1 MLFAEME
8 DEFTRRLLLEKA
20 HDRRIPESTALTW
33 LKRLTKQGGAGKCG
47 RQGGRITRTDP
58 AFYMYTYVCVRKKGG
73 VPTVPRV
80 PVNSLQSAKGSE
92 EITPYGRE
100 VIFAM
105 SKGTSRHPSQDYK
118 NFGTRFRGSCTK
130 FHRIL
135 QQCAPLF
142 FGLCFLST
150 FHSSTIHFSILRVSA
165 LKFTPILKS
174 FRLSEA
180 KGSA

>member
-1 MLFAEME
+1 MSCSSSLVSLGNSFSTFLFRTHVCEKKRGCPY
-8 DEFTRRLLLEKA
+8 FPRRQLQLVYLHLES
-20 HDRRIPESTALTW
+20 HDS
-33 LKRLTKQGGAGKCG
+33 
-47 RQGGRITRTDP
+47 
-58 AFYMYTYVCVRKKGG
+58 
-73 VPTVPRV
+73 PRY
-80 PVNSLQSAKGSE
+80 PPRDQKGSE
-92 EITPYGRE
+92 GVTPHGRE

-150 FHSSTIHFSILRVSA
+150 FHSTTIHFSILRVSA

>member
-1 MLFAEME
+1 MCE
-8 DEFTRRLLLEKA
+8 EKRGCP
-20 HDRRIPESTALTW
+20 H
-33 LKRLTKQGGAGKCG
+33 C
-47 RQGGRITRTDP
+47 
-58 AFYMYTYVCVRKKGG
+58 
-73 VPTVPRV
+73 PRV

-92 EITPYGRE
+92 EITPHGRE

-142 FGLCFLST
+142 FGLYFFLY

-174 FRLSEA
+174 FRPSEA
-180 KGSA
+180 KRKRVMLVMNLLQSLLGRAVQLEFYHIDKLVSLQDKVNASFARMIFHLGIEADKLEYDEKHILVM

>member
-1 MLFAEME
+1 MCE
-8 DEFTRRLLLEKA
+8 EKRGCP
-20 HDRRIPESTALTW
+20 H
-33 LKRLTKQGGAGKCG
+33 C
-47 RQGGRITRTDP
+47 
-58 AFYMYTYVCVRKKGG
+58 
-73 VPTVPRV
+73 PRV

-92 EITPYGRE
+92 EITPHGRE

-142 FGLCFLST
+142 FGLCFLSI
-150 FHSSTIHFSILRVSA
+150 FSFFYYPLFDIAGFSTEVHPYF
-165 LKFTPILKS
+165 KE
-174 FRLSEA
+174 LSVHPKQREA
-180 KGSA
+180 RNACHESVAKPPRPCRPA

>member
-1 MLFAEME
+1 MGKSSFPCLPTGLCPAGTSEKKRTTE
-8 DEFTRRLLLEKA
+8 DNRKHRPHQTQTFHQIRS
-20 HDRRIPESTALTW
+20 I
-33 LKRLTKQGGAGKCG
+33 GKCG
-47 RQGGRITRTDP
+47 RQGNISPHLSSLYR
-58 AFYMYTYVCVRKKGG
+58 YTHACVRKKGG
-73 VPTVPRV
+73 VPTV

-92 EITPYGRE
+92 EITPHGRE

-105 SKGTSRHPSQDYK
+105 FKGTSRHPSQDYK

>member
-1 MLFAEME
+1 MRSTFRVLFYVKKGSARPNGDLPLMC
-8 DEFTRRLLLEKA
+8 
-20 HDRRIPESTALTW
+20 
-33 LKRLTKQGGAGKCG
+33 RLTVDGEVKQFSCKMDVPPRLWDVKNGRATGKSVEAMQINLAVDKIRVEVNRRYQELMQSDG
-47 RQGGRITRTDP
+47 
-58 AFYMYTYVCVRKKGG
+58 YV
-73 VPTVPRV
+73 TV

-92 EITPYGRE
+92 EITPHGRE

-105 SKGTSRHPSQDYK
+105 FKGTSRHPPQDYK

-150 FHSSTIHFSILRVSA
+150 FHSSTIHFRYCG
-165 LKFTPILKS
+165 FQH
-174 FRLSEA
+174 
-180 KGSA
+180 

>member
-1 MLFAEME
+1 MCE
-8 DEFTRRLLLEKA
+8 EKRGCP
-20 HDRRIPESTALTW
+20 H
-33 LKRLTKQGGAGKCG
+33 C
-47 RQGGRITRTDP
+47 
-58 AFYMYTYVCVRKKGG
+58 
-73 VPTVPRV
+73 PRV

-92 EITPYGRE
+92 EITPHGRE

-105 SKGTSRHPSQDYK
+105 FKGTSRHPPQDYK

-165 LKFTPILKS
+165 AEVHPYLKELPS
-174 FRLSEA
+174 VRS
-180 KGSA
+180 KGKRVMLVMNLLQSLLGRAVQTWIPSHR